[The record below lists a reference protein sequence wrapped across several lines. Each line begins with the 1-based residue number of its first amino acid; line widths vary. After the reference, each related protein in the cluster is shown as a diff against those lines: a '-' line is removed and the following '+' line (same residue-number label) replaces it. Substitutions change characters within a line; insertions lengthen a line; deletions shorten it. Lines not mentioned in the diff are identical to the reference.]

1 VVEFVFGIRN
11 GKIPDAWGAIQI
23 EDIEHKIYINF
34 DVKGVEIII
43 APLALTI
50 DPVLPNDEHLAL
62 LTAVCKKWQKKKTL
76 TKARHSLQLEK
87 YLTKIRSIQDR
98 YRSKSIALGN
108 DPATEITPYES
119 IHLDLLLGLNDNLD
133 ANEVSLLPSA
143 RKVHAGPLHP
153 DSM

>member
-1 VVEFVFGIRN
+1 M
-11 GKIPDAWGAIQI
+11 
-23 EDIEHKIYINF
+23 
-34 DVKGVEIII
+34 KGVEIII

-98 YRSKSIALGN
+98 YRSESIALGN

-133 ANEVSLLPSA
+133 AKKLVFFLVQGRFMLVPCIQTVCKN
-143 RKVHAGPLHP
+143 KVFYFQILN
-153 DSM
+153 